1 MRTKEEVFA
10 ILESY
15 KLSMSDSARV
25 VGFLLGKGVIEKG
38 EIVKFSGYGVRKG
51 GELPIITF
59 AEFYEW
65 FESKEEFKVIEG
77 LLNFLQDEQD
87 KALEADDVKKADEM
101 AMYLGFLVDALE
113 LEYEEVEE
121 DEAKLGD
128 R

>member
-10 ILESY
+10 VLESY

-25 VGFLLGKGVIEKG
+25 MGFLLGKGVIEKG
-38 EIVKFSGYGVRKG
+38 EIVKFGGYDGRKG
-51 GELPIITF
+51 GELHIITF
-59 AEFYEW
+59 DDFYEW
-65 FESKEEFKVIEG
+65 FEADEEFKLLEG

-87 KALEADDVKKADEM
+87 KALEADDAKKADEL

-121 DEAKLGD
+121 DEAKPRD

>member
-1 MRTKEEVFA
+1 
-10 ILESY
+10 
-15 KLSMSDSARV
+15 MSDSARV

-38 EIVKFSGYGVRKG
+38 EIVKFGNYDGRKG

-59 AEFYEW
+59 DEFYEW
-65 FESKEEFKVIEG
+65 FESEDELKVLDG

-87 KALEADDVKKADEM
+87 KALEAGDAKKADEL

-121 DEAKLGD
+121 DEAKPRD

>member
-10 ILESY
+10 VLKSY

-38 EIVKFSGYGVRKG
+38 EIVKFGSYDGRKG

-59 AEFYEW
+59 DEFYEW
-65 FESKEEFKVIEG
+65 FESEDELKVLDG

-87 KALEADDVKKADEM
+87 KALLVGDSEKADEL

-113 LEYEEVEE
+113 LEYEEETE
-121 DEAKLGD
+121 DEK
-128 R
+128 

>member
-15 KLSMSDSARV
+15 RFVSRDAERV
-25 VGFLLGKGVIEKG
+25 MGFLLGKGVIEKG
-38 EIVKFSGYGVRKG
+38 EIVRFHDCDCKG
-51 GELPIITF
+51 RALPTITF
-59 AEFYEW
+59 GEFYEW
-65 FESKEEFKVIEG
+65 FESEEEFKVIEG